1 VRLERYQ
8 AVGINDLPWSRF
20 MARKGRGAA
29 ATVEDIKG
37 DVQELRDDLS
47 ALTEQMSELVKDG
60 GGEALADVKKRIQRI
75 RDNLEDV
82 VTDKGHDA
90 AKAVVDVT
98 DDIGESLENA
108 LRTRPLT
115 TLAIA
120 VGIGFLFGSSWHH
133 R

>member
-1 VRLERYQ
+1 
-8 AVGINDLPWSRF
+8 
-20 MARKGRGAA
+20 MARRARGPA
-29 ATVEDIKG
+29 ATVEDIKS

-60 GGEALADVKKRIQRI
+60 SGEALADVKRRIQRI

-82 VTDKGHDA
+82 VTDKGHEA
-90 AKAVVDVT
+90 AKAVVEVT
-98 DDIGESLENA
+98 DNVGESLENA

>member
-1 VRLERYQ
+1 
-8 AVGINDLPWSRF
+8 
-20 MARKGRGAA
+20 MARKGRGPT
-29 ATVEDIKG
+29 ATIEDIKS

-47 ALTEQMSELVKDG
+47 VLAEQMSELVKDG

-82 VTDKGHDA
+82 VTDKGQQA
-90 AKAVVDVT
+90 ANALVEVT
-98 DDIGESLENA
+98 DNVGESLENA

-120 VGIGFLFGSSWHH
+120 VGIGFLFGNSWHQ